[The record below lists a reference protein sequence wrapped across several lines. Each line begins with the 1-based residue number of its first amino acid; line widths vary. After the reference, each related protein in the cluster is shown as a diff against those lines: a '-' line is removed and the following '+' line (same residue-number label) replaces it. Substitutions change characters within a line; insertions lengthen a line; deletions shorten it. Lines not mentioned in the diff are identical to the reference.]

1 MNILKR
7 LKYSLRNMTITTLTR
22 YAEQQEIQEAQ
33 ALLAARLAYKHGLA
47 SSSEIRLLLEAIL
60 AEGQV

>member
-7 LKYSLRNMTITTLTR
+7 LKYSLRNVTIVLAR
-22 YAEQQEIQEAQ
+22 YAEQQEQYEAQ
-33 ALLAARLAYKHGLA
+33 ALHAAMLAYKHGLA
-47 SSSEIRLLLEAIL
+47 SSSDTALLLEAIL